1 MKQSIFKITSNEKI
15 ARDIFKMTLAGDT
28 SAITAP
34 GQFVNIKL
42 DGFFLRRPISVCDCV
57 EENLTLIYKTVG
69 HGTEQ
74 MSRMENGDELDL
86 LTGLGNGYNTKK
98 SGGSPLL
105 VGGGVGVPPMYMLCR
120 ELISEGKNVTVVLGF
135 NSKDDVFYENE
146 FRALGADVHIATADG
161 TYGIKGFVTD
171 VIKDMQYTFF
181 YTCGPDVPRDA
192 QNHENARAIQLRGA
206 HGLRIRRVHGLLMQ
220 DTHGQQEDLQRGS
233 RNGKRGDNM
242 GRLSVN
248 LCGEELDN
256 PVIPASGTFGYGY
269 EFAELYDINCLGT
282 FSFKGTTKE
291 PRFGN
296 PTPRIAECT
305 AGMINA
311 VGLQNPGVD
320 KVISEELPRLKKCF
334 NKKVMANVS
343 GFSVDEYAYTCEKLD
358 SQEQVGWLEVNV
370 SCPNVHGGGM
380 SFGTDPKA
388 AAQVTKAVKAVTKKP
403 VIIKLSP
410 NVTDIVSIAKACE
423 DAGADGISLIN
434 TLLGMRIDLRTKK
447 PVIANTMGGFS
458 GSAIFPVALRM
469 VYQVSSAV
477 NIPVVGMGGVS
488 SAEDVIEMMLAGATA
503 VEIGAANL
511 VDPFICKKIVEALPA
526 AADKYNINEL
536 KDIIGGAHNG

>member
-1 MKQSIFKITSNEKI
+1 
-15 ARDIFKMTLAGDT
+15 
-28 SAITAP
+28 
-34 GQFVNIKL
+34 
-42 DGFFLRRPISVCDCV
+42 
-57 EENLTLIYKTVG
+57 
-69 HGTEQ
+69 
-74 MSRMENGDELDL
+74 
-86 LTGLGNGYNTKK
+86 
-98 SGGSPLL
+98 
-105 VGGGVGVPPMYMLCR
+105 
-120 ELISEGKNVTVVLGF
+120 
-135 NSKDDVFYENE
+135 
-146 FRALGADVHIATADG
+146 
-161 TYGIKGFVTD
+161 
-171 VIKDMQYTFF
+171 
-181 YTCGPDVPRDA
+181 
-192 QNHENARAIQLRGA
+192 
-206 HGLRIRRVHGLLMQ
+206 
-220 DTHGQQEDLQRGS
+220 
-233 RNGKRGDNM
+233 M

-343 GFSVDEYAYTCEKLD
+343 GFSVDEYAYTCERLD
-358 SQEQVGWLEVNV
+358 SQEQVGWLEVNI

-511 VDPFICKKIVEALPA
+511 VDPFMCKKIVEALPA

>member
-1 MKQSIFKITSNEKI
+1 
-15 ARDIFKMTLAGDT
+15 
-28 SAITAP
+28 
-34 GQFVNIKL
+34 
-42 DGFFLRRPISVCDCV
+42 
-57 EENLTLIYKTVG
+57 
-69 HGTEQ
+69 
-74 MSRMENGDELDL
+74 
-86 LTGLGNGYNTKK
+86 
-98 SGGSPLL
+98 
-105 VGGGVGVPPMYMLCR
+105 
-120 ELISEGKNVTVVLGF
+120 
-135 NSKDDVFYENE
+135 
-146 FRALGADVHIATADG
+146 
-161 TYGIKGFVTD
+161 
-171 VIKDMQYTFF
+171 
-181 YTCGPDVPRDA
+181 
-192 QNHENARAIQLRGA
+192 
-206 HGLRIRRVHGLLMQ
+206 
-220 DTHGQQEDLQRGS
+220 
-233 RNGKRGDNM
+233 M

-343 GFSVDEYAYTCEKLD
+343 GFSIDEYAYTCEKLD

-526 AADKYNINEL
+526 TADKYNINEL